1 MRNSAA
7 VKDADAWIRAAIALL
22 TLAAALIA
30 RSGHWPHP
38 DPTTAV
44 PAERNFSTGPTVP
57 VEKAPSVA

>member
-7 VKDADAWIRAAIALL
+7 VKDANAWIRAAIALL

-30 RSGHWPHP
+30 RTGHWPHP
-38 DPTTAV
+38 VPTSAV

>member
-30 RSGHWPHP
+30 RTGHWRHP
-38 DPTTAV
+38 VPTSAV